1 MFEITALAIFA
12 DIFTCSTLGTSG
24 TSPMTEMVLFYSWHV
39 LFYSPQIIVIYLII
53 QIFQKRKSEYFFI
66 SDEVLVVVRVSF
78 RNASHVL

>member
-1 MFEITALAIFA
+1 MILSIILFMA
-12 DIFTCSTLGTSG
+12 CV
-24 TSPMTEMVLFYSWHV
+24 VLFA
-39 LFYSPQIIVIYLII
+39 LDIVIYLII

>member
-1 MFEITALAIFA
+1 MFEITALAILA

-39 LFYSPQIIVIYLII
+39 LFYSPQIVIYLII

-66 SDEVLVVVRVSF
+66 SDEVLVVVRASF

>member
-1 MFEITALAIFA
+1 MLNIRNIGNISNEGNGIILFMA
-12 DIFTCSTLGTSG
+12 CV
-24 TSPMTEMVLFYSWHV
+24 VLFA
-39 LFYSPQIIVIYLII
+39 PDIVIYLII

>member
-1 MFEITALAIFA
+1 MLNIRNIGNISNDGNGIILFMA
-12 DIFTCSTLGTSG
+12 CV
-24 TSPMTEMVLFYSWHV
+24 VLFASN
-39 LFYSPQIIVIYLII
+39 IVIYLII

>member
-1 MFEITALAIFA
+1 MFEITALAILA

-39 LFYSPQIIVIYLII
+39 LFYSPQIVIYLII